1 MSFQER
7 VISEKEALEVKLNDL
22 SKFLTDLEQGAI
34 DVAISQEHV
43 ALLNTQLLHMTGYLV
58 ALEKR
63 IALFAL
69 TDDSVIDVELPVAPV
84 EEIQNDG

>member
-1 MSFQER
+1 
-7 VISEKEALEVKLNDL
+7 
-22 SKFLTDLEQGAI
+22 
-34 DVAISQEHV
+34 
-43 ALLNTQLLHMTGYLV
+43 MTGYLV